1 MLIDKISLGGGT
13 GTPLAIGFPGT
24 IRFGFRQGFGPP
36 FLWPWARTLGFDDAH
51 LER

>member
-1 MLIDKISLGGGT
+1 MLIDNISLGGGT
-13 GTPLAIGFPGT
+13 GVPRAIGFPGT

-36 FLWPWARTLGFDDAH
+36 FLLPWVRTLGFMTAQ